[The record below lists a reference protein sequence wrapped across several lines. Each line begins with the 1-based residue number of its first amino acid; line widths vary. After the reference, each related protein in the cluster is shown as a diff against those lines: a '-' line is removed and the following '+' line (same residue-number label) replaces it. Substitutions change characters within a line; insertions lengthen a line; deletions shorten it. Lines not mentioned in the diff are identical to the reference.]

1 MSSDVPPL
9 WPGAWRLQ
17 VQDAIEHNKRVF
29 QKRVEQE
36 DLMIKKKAFNGWRA
50 ARYGTLAKQQV
61 RVIQTPKPISPTGCP
76 SPNPK

>member
-1 MSSDVPPL
+1 M
-9 WPGAWRLQ
+9 Q

-36 DLMIKKKAFNGWRA
+36 DLQIKKKAFNGWRA

-61 RVIQTPKPISPTGCP
+61 RLPCSLLGCTLRCRCD
-76 SPNPK
+76 